1 MAVNPGDIAFVG
13 VNSTDPDQFAIL
25 ALKAIGPGDTFYVT
39 DGGYISPTNAANT
52 TFRATEGFLQ
62 YTAPAGGIAAGSVIL
77 INAGSGNPPS
87 VSLNGGG
94 AAGTV
99 TLLPNSSNNTTNLS
113 FSTSG
118 DSLTVYTVTSGTY
131 LTGTPTLITFID
143 FGVNPYGSGSAQ
155 ASNIPTIS
163 GGQVLDLANLD
174 NAIFTNASNVYSQ
187 TISDLSTASN
197 FTQRETTPY
206 DLTTL
211 ASSPI
216 TTIPSVTLSVSP
228 NTGSEAEQTAI
239 TVTVTAASA
248 VSGDQTVTL
257 GVSGTNITTDDYA
270 LNNTTTNAV
279 TITIPNGR
287 TTGTVT
293 FKIAD
298 DTQLEGTET
307 ATLSISNPSSGIA
320 LGNVTT
326 QNITITD
333 NDSVVD
339 LSKYVRIGRY
349 DLPEPTRTAAPA
361 NSLLAKEASAVTYN
375 WDTDTLFV
383 VGDGGTSIVQVTK
396 TGQLIN
402 SMTLAPGSSPQG
414 TEFYDTE
421 GLTYVGNGKF
431 VLTEERYRQ
440 ANLFTYVAGGTL
452 QRSDVQTVKL
462 GTTVG
467 NIGIEGISYD
477 PLTSGF
483 IAVKELNP
491 EGILQTGIDFN
502 AGTATNGSPTT
513 DNSTNLFNPALANLA
528 DFSDVFAL
536 SNLPALSGTP
546 DYNNLLI
553 LSQESGKIV
562 NIDRSGNIQSS
573 LTIIGDPD
581 NPLSV
586 TDQTNEGLTMDRNGI
601 LYVVNENGGGDAN
614 HPQLWVYA
622 PSSVPNQAPTAIA
635 LKNQVNA
642 IAENTSTTTRIKVA
656 DIAITD
662 DGLGTNNLTVTGSDA
677 NFFEVDSTGLYI
689 KAGTVLDY
697 ETKTSYSININVD
710 DPSVGSNPDVS
721 TPYTLN
727 ITDVVNEGSA
737 STSLKITEV
746 APWSSGNSPLAADWF
761 EVTNTGPSAVNITGW
776 KIDDNSNSFGSAVA
790 LNGITNIAAGES
802 VIFIES
808 SDPGV
813 IQNFKALWFGAN
825 APANLQ
831 IGTYSGSGV
840 GLSTSGDAV
849 NLFDGSGT
857 LQANVTFSASPG
869 SAPFSTFDN
878 SPGLNN
884 AAISQLS
891 TIGQN
896 GAFVAVNDINEIGSP
911 ATIAAPSPA
920 SPVFNFSTGS
930 YSIAEGNTPG
940 FSTNATV
947 RIYRTGDVSGTNS
960 VQLKLSDGT
969 ATGSGL
975 SAPVQ
980 STLQGPST
988 GSTPYILPVASGVK
1002 VISLLTTDNTGANP
1016 DDTVPKVGG
1025 GTYGMDGIPD
1035 GLGAFDNG
1043 DGTFTVLM
1051 NHELGNT
1058 NGVVRDRGAKGAYVS
1073 KFVIDKSTLQVV
1085 SGEDLIEQIYG
1096 WNSTTQSVDTTAP
1109 ITLAIN
1115 RFCSADLPAVT
1126 AFYNPNTGLGS
1137 QARIFMNGEEGG
1149 ATGYQFATVVTGA
1162 DAGKAYI
1169 LGKFNLSTNG
1179 SGLSGVGGWENALA
1193 NPYAQD
1199 KTIVIGN
1206 NDGGTGIMN
1215 NAVAVYVG
1223 TKQSTGTEVDK
1234 AGLTNGTLK
1243 FINVVG
1249 NSAEIANATTRA
1261 TNIISSTRFTLSST
1275 ASTTF
1280 SRPED
1285 GAWNPLDP
1293 RQYFFATTDRLDQV
1307 SDGVGTQIGQ
1317 TRLWRLTFDDIT
1329 NPDAGGT
1336 IDLLVDGDT
1345 VNGVKVNM
1353 FDNITIDKYGHILLQ
1368 EDVGGA
1374 AHNGRIWQYDIA
1386 TDTLKQ
1392 IAKHDPDRFGDIG
1405 KVATSP
1411 FNNDEESS
1419 GIIDVQDILGP
1430 GWFLTSDQAHYT
1442 TGVTTSQ
1449 VEGGQLLA
1457 IFNPDTYNA
1466 AIDYNNTPITVT
1478 FNPGETYKDVQI
1490 PIAGDFTP
1498 EANETV
1504 NLSLVNPSAGTVIG
1518 TKQPTAVLTIN
1529 NDDLPPS
1536 ARIHDIQGAGH
1547 ISPLNGQNVTNVP
1560 GIVIAVASNGFY
1572 LQDPNPDNDDRTSE
1586 GIFVFTSSVP
1596 TVAVGDY
1603 IQVSGKVS
1611 EFRPGSNANNV
1622 TTTEIINPTINKLS
1636 SGNSLPAA
1644 IFLGNG
1650 GRTIPTTVI
1659 EDDSTNVETNGSFDP
1674 ANDGID
1680 FYESLEGMRVQINN
1694 PVATSP
1700 TNDFGEVWVLADN
1713 GVNATSKTARGGSL
1727 INQTDFNPERIQI
1740 DDNLFSGGT
1749 PKVSVGAKFGT
1760 IVGVVDYN
1768 FNNYEVLPTTAP
1780 TVVTPSTLT
1789 KEVTNLTATSSQ
1801 LTVATFNVENLDPG
1815 DGATKFNNLAARIVN
1830 NLKSPDIISLE
1841 EIQDNNGATNDSVV
1855 DASVTY
1861 QTLINAI
1868 ASAGGPTYQYRQ
1880 INPVDDTNGG
1890 EPGGNIR
1897 VGFLFN
1903 PNRVSFVDRP
1913 GGTSTSNT
1921 IVSNVGGTATL
1932 SASPGLVDPTNSA
1945 FNSSRKPLV
1954 GEFTFNGQTVY
1965 VIGNHF
1971 NSKGGD
1977 QPLYGPNQPPTLS
1990 SEVQRQQQATIVK
2003 NFVQS
2008 ILAINPN
2015 ANVVVAGD
2023 LNDFEFS
2030 NPLNTLKSA
2039 GLSALIETLPA
2050 NERYTYNFEGNAQ
2063 TLDHI
2068 LVSNNLFNKLDG
2080 YDVVHI
2086 NSEFSDQDSDHDP
2099 SVARFNL
2106 LANQAP
2112 TAVNLNNQR
2121 NSINENSDTS
2131 SQVKVAEIAI
2141 ADDGL
2146 GTNNLS
2152 LTGVDASFFEIENSV
2167 LYLKAGTNLDYES
2180 KSSYN
2185 VMVAVDDPAVGN
2197 TPDATANFTLT
2208 VNDVNEAPK
2217 AVNLNNQVNS
2227 INENSDTISRVRVAD
2242 IVIADD
2248 ALGTN
2253 NLSLTGAD
2261 ASFFEIDNSVLYLKA
2276 GTNLDYE
2283 SKSSYKVTVA
2293 VDDPTVGN
2301 NPDATAS
2308 FSLSVTDVNEAPVAN
2323 NDSATTSDIKPVT
2336 INVLA
2341 NDSDPDS
2348 DPLSIS
2354 SFTNPNGGTV
2364 VKNQDNTFTYTPDIG
2379 FSGSDSFAYTAS
2391 DGKGGT
2397 DTATV
2402 NLTVNRISTGIFG
2415 TLNQDN
2421 LTGTNQK
2428 DLIGGLAGDDS
2439 LKGGNGE
2446 DTIYGGLGNDSLNGE
2461 NGNDILY
2468 GNDGNDSLDGG
2479 NGNDTLYGDSG
2490 NDTLIGGNGDDLLV
2504 GGKGSDFLTG
2514 SNGSDRFYL
2523 TGKSTG
2529 EFDTITDFVHGVDSI
2544 VISKSEFGL
2553 SQLPGVLNSS
2563 LFWSGT
2569 SANTP
2574 SNRFIY
2580 NSSTGNLFFDA
2591 DGIGSTT
2598 QIQIAQLTNRAM
2610 LTSSDIT
2617 VIA

>member
-1 MAVNPGDIAFVG
+1 MASNPGLLISEILTNPNGNDSPFEYVELIATQNIDFSVTPYSVVFANNGTATTNGWIAGGAITYGFNITSGTVKAGDVVYVGGSSMTPTGTKLRTINTGRTAGDRFGSASPGGVLGNGGANADAVVVFAADINTIT
-13 VNSTDPDQFAIL
+13 NSTVPVDALFFGTGAGSAVVSSGTAGYELPVNDRYSGGKLQNNSFLAGDPAADQVITATGTYDPTTNTFTTPRTWTLGTASDKVSSITL
-25 ALKAIGPGDTFYVT
+25 ASTPTGQPDLTISQTDSPDPVAIGGALTYTLSVT
-39 DGGYISPTNAANT
+39 NTGNANASGVDVQYTLPTGINFLNAAGTGFTVNQSNGVV
-52 TFRATEGFLQ
+52 TFT
-62 YTAPAGGIAAGSVIL
+62 GGS
-77 INAGSGNPPS
+77 INAGSSALLTVIVQTTAAGTLTSGTAVVDPSNTITESNETNNTAGSITTTVASGNASLVTTITVPGNATDLFP
-87 VSLNGGG
+87 LNGGNGG
-94 AAGTV
+94 ANINRLGGFG
-99 TLLPNSSNNTTNLS
+99 SD
-113 FSTSG
+113 FFY
-118 DSLTVYTVTSGTY
+118 DYR
-131 LTGTPTLITFID
+131 TGFY
-143 FGVNPYGSGSAQ
+143 YGLVDRG
-155 ASNIPTIS
+155 P
-163 GGQVLDLANLD
+163 GGG
-174 NAIFTNASNVYSQ
+174 
-187 TISDLSTASN
+187 
-197 FTQRETTPY
+197 
-206 DLTTL
+206 
-211 ASSPI
+211 
-216 TTIPSVTLSVSP
+216 TIPYQTRVEKIALTIDP
-228 NTGSEAEQTAI
+228 NTG
-239 TVTVTAASA
+239 AASGFQ
-248 VSGDQTVTL
+248 VVQTIPFYIPAGTTLNGVTY
-257 GVSGTNITTDDYA
+257 TTDTPFNGLNSKQLADGNNGSLLAESQDPEGFVVGANGNFFVSDEYGPSIYEFEPTGKFVRAFTPPSNVIPKLSGSPYYAADVASTTGRQDNRGYEGLAISPDGTKLFAVFQDPLQEEGSANGRSSRNVRIVRYDVATGQSDAQYIYQLESLSAINDRIPGTTNDFGATAQGRNIGISSLVA
-270 LNNTTTNAV
+270 LNNTQLLVLERDNRGVGVDPASNLPIGSKRV
-279 TITIPNGR
+279 YQIDL
-287 TTGTVT
+287 TG
-293 FKIAD
+293 
-298 DTQLEGTET
+298 
-307 ATLSISNPSSGIA
+307 ATDVSSISLAGSNTLPAGVTPVSKSLFLDIAGAIQGAGQTVPEKIEGLAIGPQLADGSFALLVATDNDFSVTQNGSNVQFDVYTDYTQQAIDSAPPSSGA
-320 LGNVTT
+320 
-326 QNITITD
+326 
-333 NDSVVD
+333 
-339 LSKYVRIGRY
+339 
-349 DLPEPTRTAAPA
+349 
-361 NSLLAKEASAVTYN
+361 
-375 WDTDTLFV
+375 TLFP
-383 VGDGGTSIVQVTK
+383 SYIYSFK
-396 TGQLIN
+396 TQAGAL
-402 SMTLAPGSSPQG
+402 
-414 TEFYDTE
+414 D
-421 GLTYVGNGKF
+421 LTPVF
-431 VLTEERYRQ
+431 
-440 ANLFTYVAGGTL
+440 
-452 QRSDVQTVKL
+452 
-462 GTTVG
+462 
-467 NIGIEGISYD
+467 
-477 PLTSGF
+477 
-483 IAVKELNP
+483 
-491 EGILQTGIDFN
+491 
-502 AGTATNGSPTT
+502 
-513 DNSTNLFNPALANLA
+513 
-528 DFSDVFAL
+528 DFSTT
-536 SNLPALSGTP
+536 N
-546 DYNNLLI
+546 Y
-553 LSQESGKIV
+553 
-562 NIDRSGNIQSS
+562 
-573 LTIIGDPD
+573 
-581 NPLSV
+581 SV
-586 TDQTNEGLTMDRNGI
+586 T
-601 LYVVNENGGGDAN
+601 
-614 HPQLWVYA
+614 
-622 PSSVPNQAPTAIA
+622 
-635 LKNQVNA
+635 
-642 IAENTSTTTRIKVA
+642 
-656 DIAITD
+656 
-662 DGLGTNNLTVTGSDA
+662 
-677 NFFEVDSTGLYI
+677 
-689 KAGTVLDY
+689 
-697 ETKTSYSININVD
+697 
-710 DPSVGSNPDVS
+710 
-721 TPYTLN
+721 
-727 ITDVVNEGSA
+727 
-737 STSLKITEV
+737 
-746 APWSSGNSPLAADWF
+746 
-761 EVTNTGPSAVNITGW
+761 
-776 KIDDNSNSFGSAVA
+776 
-790 LNGITNIAAGES
+790 
-802 VIFIES
+802 
-808 SDPGV
+808 
-813 IQNFKALWFGAN
+813 
-825 APANLQ
+825 
-831 IGTYSGSGV
+831 
-840 GLSTSGDAV
+840 
-849 NLFDGSGT
+849 
-857 LQANVTFSASPG
+857 
-869 SAPFSTFDN
+869 
-878 SPGLNN
+878 
-884 AAISQLS
+884 
-891 TIGQN
+891 
-896 GAFVAVNDINEIGSP
+896 
-911 ATIAAPSPA
+911 
-920 SPVFNFSTGS
+920 
-930 YSIAEGNTPG
+930 EGNTPG

-947 RIYRTGDVSGTNS
+947 RIIRRGDLSGTDS

-980 STLQGPST
+980 NTVQGPST

-1002 VISLLTTDNTGANP
+1002 VISLLTTDNTGTKP
-1016 DDTVPKVGG
+1016 DDTAPKVGG

-1058 NGVVRDRGAKGAYVS
+1058 NGVVRDHGAKGAYVS

-1085 SGEDLIEQIYG
+1085 SGEDLIKQIYG

-1162 DAGKAYI
+1162 DAGKAYV
-1169 LGKFNLSTNG
+1169 LGKFNLTTNS
-1179 SGLSGVGGWENALA
+1179 SGLTGVGAWENALA

-1234 AGLTNGTLK
+1234 AGLTNGILK
-1243 FINVVG
+1243 FISVAG

-1261 TNIISSTRFTLSST
+1261 TNITSGTRFTLSST

-1293 RQYFFATTDRLDQV
+1293 RQYFFATTDRIDQV

-1374 AHNGRIWQYDIA
+1374 AHNGKIWQYDIA

-1392 IAKHDPDRFGDIG
+1392 IAKHDPARFGDIG
-1405 KVATSP
+1405 VAATSP

-1442 TGVTTSQ
+1442 TGITTSQ

-1457 IFNPDTYNA
+1457 IFSPDTYNA

-1504 NLSLVNPSAGTVIG
+1504 NLSLANPSAGTVIG
-1518 TKQPTAVLTIN
+1518 TKQSQAVLTIV
-1529 NDDLPPS
+1529 NDDAAPS
-1536 ARIHDIQGAGH
+1536 ARIHDIQGAAH
-1547 ISPLNGQNVTNVP
+1547 RSPLEGQNVTNVP
-1560 GIVIAVASNGFY
+1560 GIVTALASNGFY
-1572 LQDPNPDNDDRTSE
+1572 LQDPNLDNDDRTSE
-1586 GIFVFTSSVP
+1586 GIFVFTSSAP

-1611 EFRPGSNANNV
+1611 EFRPGNNANNL

-1636 SGNSLPAA
+1636 SGNALPAA
-1644 IFLGNG
+1644 TILGNG

-1659 EDDSTNVETNGSFDP
+1659 ENDATNVETTGTFDP
-1674 ANDGID
+1674 ASDGID

-1700 TNDFGEVWVLADN
+1700 TNDFSEVWVLADN

-1749 PKVSVGAKFGT
+1749 PNVSVGAKFGT

-1789 KEVTNLTATSSQ
+1789 KEVTNLTGTTSQ

-1815 DGATKFNNLAARIVN
+1815 DGATKFNNLASRIVN

-1921 IVSNVGGTATL
+1921 TVTNVEGNPTF
-1932 SASPGLVDPTNSA
+1932 SASPGLVDPTNPA

-1954 GEFTFNGQTVY
+1954 GEFSFNGQTVY
-1965 VIGNHF
+1965 VVGNHF

-1977 QPLYGPNQPPTLS
+1977 QPLYGPNQPPILS
-1990 SEVQRQQQATIVK
+1990 SETQRQQQATIVK

-2015 ANVVVAGD
+2015 ANVLVAGD

-2039 GLSALIETLPA
+2039 GLKALIETLPQ

-2068 LVSNNLFNKLDG
+2068 LVSSNLLSKLDG

-2086 NSEFSDQDSDHDP
+2086 NSEFYDQDSDHDP

-2106 LANQAP
+2106 PANQP
-2112 TAVNLNNQR
+2112 PMAVNLNNSIS
-2121 NSINENSDTS
+2121 SINENSDTS
-2131 SQVKVAEIAI
+2131 NRIKVAEIVI
-2141 ADDGL
+2141 TDDTL
-2146 GTNNLS
+2146 GTNNFSLS
-2152 LTGVDASFFEIENSV
+2152 GTDASFFEIDNSV
-2167 LYLKAGTNLDYES
+2167 VYLKAGTNLNYET

-2185 VMVAVDDPAVGN
+2185 ITVAVDDPTVGN
-2197 TPDATANFTLT
+2197 TPDATTSFSLAVT
-2208 VNDVNEAPK
+2208 DVNEAPTAINFANTK
-2217 AVNLNNQVNS
+2217 TS
-2227 INENSDTISRVRVAD
+2227 IDENSNTGSRIKVAE
-2242 IVIADD
+2242 IAIADD

-2253 NLSLTGAD
+2253 NLSLGGTD
-2261 ASFFEIDNSVLYLKA
+2261 ASFFEIDNSVVYLKA

-2283 SKSSYKVTVA
+2283 TKSNYNVTVA

-2301 NPDATAS
+2301 SPDVTAN
-2308 FSLSVTDVNEAPVAN
+2308 FTLAVNDVNEAPVAK
-2323 NDSATTSDIKPVT
+2323 NDSANTTDIQPVT

-2341 NDSDPDS
+2341 NDSDPEN

-2354 SFTNPNGGTV
+2354 NFTNPSGGTV

-2379 FSGSDSFAYTAS
+2379 FFGSDNFAYTVS
-2391 DGKGGT
+2391 DGKGLTG
-2397 DTATV
+2397 TATV
-2402 NLTVNRISTGIFG
+2402 NLNVTRVSTGIFG
-2415 TLNQDN
+2415 TLSKDN
-2421 LTGTNQK
+2421 LTGTNQN
-2428 DLIGGLAGDDS
+2428 DLIGGLAGDDL
-2439 LKGGNGE
+2439 LKGGNGD

-2468 GNDGNDSLDGG
+2468 GNHGNDSLDGG

-2490 NDTLIGGNGDDLLV
+2490 NDTLIGGNGDDILV

-2514 SNGSDRFYL
+2514 GNGSDRFYL
-2523 TGKSTG
+2523 TGNGTG
-2529 EFDTITDFVHGVDSI
+2529 EFDTIGDFAHGVDAI

-2553 SQLPGVLNSS
+2553 SQALGILDPS
-2563 LFWSGT
+2563 LFRSGT
-2569 SANTP
+2569 TSTTA
-2574 SNRFIY
+2574 SDRFIY
-2580 NSSTGNLFFDA
+2580 DRTGGNLFFDV
-2591 DGIGSTT
+2591 DGTGSTA
-2598 QIQIAQLTNRAM
+2598 QFKIAQLTNKAT
-2610 LTSSDIT
+2610 LTSTDFT

>member
-25 ALKAIGPGDTFYVT
+25 ALKAIAPGDTFYVT
-39 DGGYISPTNAANT
+39 DGGYISLTNVANT

-77 INAGSGNPPS
+77 INAGSGNSPS
-87 VSLNGGG
+87 VSLNDGG

-99 TLLPNSSNNTTNLS
+99 TLLANSSNNTTNFS

-118 DSLTVYTVTSGTY
+118 DSLTAYTVTSGTY
-131 LTGTPTLITFID
+131 LTGTPTLIAFID

-187 TISDLSTASN
+187 TISALSTASN
-197 FTQRETTPY
+197 FTQQEAAPY

-211 ASSPI
+211 ASAPI
-216 TTIPSVTLSVSP
+216 TTIPSVTLSLSTT
-228 NTGSEAEQTAI
+228 TGSEAEQTAI
-239 TVTVTAASA
+239 TVSVTAASA

-270 LNNTTTNAV
+270 LNNTAANTV
-279 TITIPNGR
+279 TITIPNGQ
-287 TTGTVT
+287 TTGTAT

-298 DTQLEGTET
+298 DTQPEGTET

-349 DLPEPTRTAAPA
+349 DLPEPTRTAAPG

-421 GLTYVGNGKF
+421 GLTYFGNGKF
-431 VLTEERYRQ
+431 VLIEERYRQ

-491 EGILQTGIDFN
+491 EGIFQTGIDFN

-528 DFSDVFAL
+528 DLSDVFAL

-662 DGLGTNNLTVTGSDA
+662 DGLGSNNLTVTGSDA

-710 DPSVGSNPDVS
+710 DPTVGSNPDAT

-727 ITDVVNEGSA
+727 VTDVVNEGSA

-746 APWSSGNSPLAADWF
+746 APWSSGNSTLAADWF
-761 EVTNTGPSAVNITGW
+761 EVTNTGSSAVNITGW
-776 KIDDNSNSFGSAVA
+776 KMDDNSNSFGSAVA

-808 SDPGV
+808 SDPAV

-849 NLFDGSGT
+849 NLFDGGGT
-857 LQANVTFSASPG
+857 LQANVTFGASPG

-878 SPGLNN
+878 SAGLNN
-884 AAISQLS
+884 VAILQLS
-891 TIGQN
+891 TIGQH
-896 GAFVAVNDINEIGSP
+896 GAFVAVDNINEIGSP

-920 SPVFNFSTGS
+920 YAVFNFSIGN
-930 YSIAEGNTPG
+930 YSVTEGNTPG

-975 SAPVQ
+975 SVPVQ
-980 STLQGPST
+980 STLQGTST

-1002 VISLLTTDNTGANP
+1002 VISLLTTDNTGAKP
-1016 DDTVPKVGG
+1016 DDTVPKVSG

-1058 NGVVRDRGAKGAYVS
+1058 NGVVRDHGARGAYVS

-1085 SGEDLIEQIYG
+1085 SGEDLIKQIYG
-1096 WNSTTQSVDTTAP
+1096 WNSTTQSVNTTAP

-1149 ATGYQFATVVTGA
+1149 TTGYQFATVVTGA
-1162 DAGKAYI
+1162 DAGKAYV

-1234 AGLTNGTLK
+1234 AGLTNGILK
-1243 FINVVG
+1243 FISVAG

-1261 TNIISSTRFTLSST
+1261 TNITNGTRFILSST

-1336 IDLLVDGDT
+1336 IDLLIDGDT

-1353 FDNITIDKYGHILLQ
+1353 FDNISIDKYGHILLQ

-1374 AHNGRIWQYDIA
+1374 AHNGKIWQYDIA

-1392 IAKHDPDRFGDIG
+1392 IAKHDPARFGDIG
-1405 KVATSP
+1405 VAATSP

-1518 TKQPTAVLTIN
+1518 TKQPNAVLTIN

-1560 GIVIAVASNGFY
+1560 GIVTAIASNGFY
-1572 LQDPNPDNDDRTSE
+1572 LQDPIPDNDDRTSE
-1586 GIFVFTSSVP
+1586 GIFVFTSSAP

-1611 EFRPGSNANNV
+1611 EFRPGGSANNL
-1622 TTTEIINPTINKLS
+1622 TITEITSSTINKLS
-1636 SGNSLPAA
+1636 SGNTLPAA
-1644 IFLGNG
+1644 TILGNG
-1650 GRTIPTTVI
+1650 GRTIPTIVI
-1659 EDDSTNVETNGSFDP
+1659 ENDATNVESSGVFDP

-1694 PVATSP
+1694 PVTTSP
-1700 TNDFGEVWVLADN
+1700 TNFFGSSEEIWVLADN
-1713 GVNATSKTARGGSL
+1713 GANATSRTARGGSL
-1727 INQTDFNPERIQI
+1727 ITSTDFNPERIQI
-1740 DDNLFSGGT
+1740 DDLINSALT
-1749 PKVSVGAKFGT
+1749 LPTVNVGARLST
-1760 IVGVVDYN
+1760 ITGVVNYD
-1768 FNNYEVLPTTAP
+1768 FNNYEVLVSTEP
-1780 TVVTPSTLT
+1780 TVVQASSLQ
-1789 KEVTNLTATSSQ
+1789 KEVTNLTSTDPNK

-1815 DGATKFNNLAARIVN
+1815 DDASKFNALASAIAN

-1841 EIQDNNGATNDSVV
+1841 EIQDNNGPTNDSVV

-1861 QTLINAI
+1861 QKLINAI

-1880 INPVDDTNGG
+1880 IDPVDDTNGG

-1921 IVSNVGGTATL
+1921 TVSNAGGTATL

-2068 LVSNNLFNKLDG
+2068 LVSGNLFNKLDG

-2086 NSEFSDQDSDHDP
+2086 NSEFADQVSDHDP
-2099 SVARFNL
+2099 SVARFSL
-2106 LANQAP
+2106 LPNQAP
-2112 TAVNLNNQR
+2112 TAVNLNNPLT
-2121 NSINENSDTS
+2121 SINENSDIS
-2131 SQVKVAEIAI
+2131 SRVKVAEIAI

-2146 GTNNLS
+2146 GKNNLS
-2152 LTGVDASFFEIENSV
+2152 LSGTDASFFEIDNSI
-2167 LYLKAGTNLDYES
+2167 LYLKAGTSLDYES

-2185 VMVAVDDPAVGN
+2185 VTVTVDDPTVGN

-2208 VNDVNEAPK
+2208 VNDFNEAPT
-2217 AVNLNNQVNS
+2217 AVTLNNS
-2227 INENSDTISRVRVAD
+2227 TTSLAENSNTTSRIELAE
-2242 IVIADD
+2242 IAIADD

-2253 NLSLTGAD
+2253 NLSLSGTD
-2261 ASFFEIDNSVLYLKA
+2261 AGFFEIDNSVLYLKA

-2283 SKSSYKVTVA
+2283 SKSSYKITVA

-2301 NPDATAS
+2301 NPDATAN
-2308 FSLSVTDVNEAPVAN
+2308 FTLTVNDVNEAPIAK
-2323 NDSATTSDIKPVT
+2323 NDSATTTDIKPVT

-2397 DTATV
+2397 GTATV
-2402 NLTVNRISTGIFG
+2402 NLTINRVSTGIFG

-2421 LTGTNQK
+2421 LTGTNQN
-2428 DLIGGLAGDDS
+2428 DLIGGLAGDDV
-2439 LKGGNGE
+2439 LKGGNGD
-2446 DTIYGGLGNDSLNGE
+2446 DTIYGGLGNDSLGGE

-2468 GNDGNDSLDGG
+2468 G
-2479 NGNDTLYGDSG
+2479 DSG
-2490 NDTLIGGNGDDLLV
+2490 NDTLLGGNGDDVLV

-2514 SNGSDRFYL
+2514 GNGSDRFYL
-2523 TGKSTG
+2523 TGNSTG

-2544 VISKSEFGL
+2544 VVSKSEFGL

-2563 LFWSGT
+2563 LFWSGI
-2569 SANTP
+2569 SANTS

-2591 DGIGSTT
+2591 DGTGSTT
-2598 QIQIAQLTNRAM
+2598 QIQIAQLTNRAI